1 MSTTRDED
9 ILHLLQRLKD
19 DLLLAR
25 QHRLEHT
32 IHLLEIAILDINTV
46 VHAISDDE
54 LRCLSDR
61 IGGHDGSEEASAPRE
76 KRPKP
81 AKVTLSLVRRN

>member
-1 MSTTRDED
+1 MSTNRDED
-9 ILHLLQRLKD
+9 MLHLLHRLKE

-25 QHRLEHT
+25 QYRLEHT
-32 IHLLEIAILDINTV
+32 IHLLEIAILDVNTV

-54 LRCLSDR
+54 LRCLTDR
-61 IGGHDGSEEASAPRE
+61 IGGHDSSEEVLAPRD

-81 AKVTLSLVRRN
+81 AKSMLSLVRRN